1 MKKRKIKR
9 TPASGDKKSSIRAKL
24 TALIVPAVV
33 LMIVIL
39 IVISAYFSTQRIK
52 QMATDELAS
61 SISNQADNI
70 SAWMNENLADF
81 SSIKYMI
88 EQTKPDDKGL
98 QAIIDSTYGYN
109 SNAADGM
116 HIGEADGTVIKPS
129 ESDFSTSDPTS
140 STWYQQGTTS
150 VSMHFGSAYENS
162 EGTKVISA
170 TGMIDDG
177 SDQIKVIGADL
188 TLDKIST
195 IVNSGVKMADAKA
208 MLIDTN
214 DNTILAS
221 PDNTLSGKTLDRN
234 SDSALLKGIAG
245 HVATMQYSNDTIA
258 NNLVDFE
265 QIEGT
270 DWLLVS
276 YIPPQTIFAGVN
288 QMVIILVILGIIAAF
303 GISVL
308 INAVVSKVT
317 APISDITKNITAM
330 SNGDF
335 TIDVKQQSND
345 EIGAMSGSVAEFVT
359 KMRAMITKINE
370 ESAKLKQQSDS
381 SDEVSKS
388 MLDDSMSQ
396 SKAMKNLNDTVD
408 QLSKA
413 VNDIAEN
420 ATTLAMVVSDT
431 KDKSSKAGESMKST
445 VELSQKGRGDM
456 EKLSAAMGEIE
467 NANTA
472 LVESIGEVGSASEEI
487 TKIVEVI
494 SEIADETN
502 LLSLNASIEAAR
514 AGESGKGFAV
524 VASQI
529 GSLATNSAESAQNIS
544 KLISKVKSLI
554 NTVVGQANSSA
565 ESIKANTVLIN
576 TAVSTFD
583 EIYKNIQ
590 DSDQIIRDMVSD
602 VDKVNDVAANVAAI
616 SEEQAAS
623 SDEILKT
630 SEDMVEKAENITK
643 SSQEVKDNSK
653 ELADTSDT
661 LTGYV
666 NRFKI

>member
-1 MKKRKIKR
+1 MNRKIQKAP
-9 TPASGDKKSSIRAKL
+9 TSNGKKSSIRVKL
-24 TALIVPAVV
+24 TVLIVPAVLV
-33 LMIVIL
+33 VIVGL
-39 IVISAYFSTQRIK
+39 IIIAAYFSTQRIR
-52 QMATDELAS
+52 QMATDELSS

-70 SAWMNENLADF
+70 ESWMNENLADF
-81 SSIKYMI
+81 STVKYMI
-88 EQTKPDDKGL
+88 EQTKPDDKSL

-109 SNAADGM
+109 SNASDGL
-116 HIGEADGTVIKPS
+116 HIGTSDGAVIKPS
-129 ESDFSTSDPTS
+129 SSDFSTSDPTS
-140 STWYQQGTTS
+140 STWYKQGTTS
-150 VSMHFGSAYENS
+150 VSMHYGSAYENS

-195 IVNSGVKMADAKA
+195 IVNSGVKMTDAKS
-208 MLIDTN
+208 MLIDTD

-221 PDNTLSGKTLDRN
+221 PDNTLSGKNLSES
-234 SDSALLKGIAG
+234 SDSALLKGIIG
-245 HVATMQYSNDTIA
+245 HVATMKYDNDTIDG
-258 NNLVDFE
+258 NLVDFD

-276 YIPPQTIFAGVN
+276 YIPTKTIFSGVS
-288 QMVIILVILGIIAAF
+288 QMISILAILGIAAAVIILI
-303 GISVL
+303 L
-308 INAVVSKVT
+308 INAVVSRVT

-335 TIDVKQQSND
+335 TIDVKQKSND
-345 EIGAMSGSVAEFVT
+345 EIGAMSGSVAEFVK
-359 KMRAMITKINE
+359 KMRSMIAKINE
-370 ESAKLKQQSDS
+370 ESARLKQQSDS

-396 SKAMKNLNDTVD
+396 SKAMKNLNETVD

-445 VELSQKGRGDM
+445 VELSQKGRDDM
-456 EKLSAAMGEIE
+456 EKLFAAMGEIE
-467 NANTA
+467 DANAL
-472 LVESIGEVGSASEEI
+472 LVKSIGEVGSASEEI

-583 EIYKNIQ
+583 EIYNNIQ
-590 DSDQIIRDMVSD
+590 ESDQIIRDMVTD

-666 NRFKI
+666 NEFKI